1 MATPTNLPASFAVG
15 SVLTASQQNALRGAF
30 RILQVVQG
38 TRTTQSTFSSST
50 PATTGLTATIT
61 PQSSTSQILIA
72 GSFGGCNKQGSDTGL
87 NLWLYRGGT
96 QLIMCCYNVGD
107 ISSGAETNSH
117 ASAFYLDSPAT
128 TSATTY
134 SVYGASSA
142 NTTFAL
148 MNHTGSATST
158 LLLLEVSA

>member
-1 MATPTNLPASFAVG
+1 
-15 SVLTASQQNALRGAF
+15 
-30 RILQVVQG
+30 
-38 TRTTQSTFSSST
+38 
-50 PATTGLTATIT
+50 
-61 PQSSTSQILIA
+61 
-72 GSFGGCNKQGSDTGL
+72 
-87 NLWLYRGGT
+87 
-96 QLIMCCYNVGD
+96 MCCYNVGD